1 MISVLIGITS
11 LRVRKKRPLWRSRR
25 TPCRVFPCCHHPV
38 TNRIPAGLTSWKIGQ
53 SIVKWNRCLNGNW
66 LSTYSE
72 MTGFFFFRLNSK
84 FDLRRLCRSVGATIL
99 PKFVSVTWHL
109 ALTGFCVLI
118 MGQRISLKSEELHSW
133 LRSPA
138 AVGWFEVFVSLQFN
152 ICAPEVNR
160 LSLYPFQMVLSV
172 SKVLFPLWLG
182 FSFVFQVSQAKH
194 QYTNNPKIPIRRK

>member
-1 MISVLIGITS
+1 MERPVSDEKMSSNWKWWMISVLIGITS

-66 LSTYSE
+66 LSTYSQ

-99 PKFVSVTWHL
+99 PKFVSVIWHL

-118 MGQRISLKSEELHSW
+118 MGQRISLKSEELHS
-133 LRSPA
+133 
-138 AVGWFEVFVSLQFN
+138 
-152 ICAPEVNR
+152 
-160 LSLYPFQMVLSV
+160 
-172 SKVLFPLWLG
+172 
-182 FSFVFQVSQAKH
+182 
-194 QYTNNPKIPIRRK
+194 